1 MINIILASASPR
13 RRELLAQIG
22 WEFEVRISR
31 SEEKSKDL
39 PPGELSQALAR
50 EKAEDVFSVSPEP
63 ECLVIGADTIVALDD
78 TVLGKPKDSED
89 AARMLRL
96 LSGREHSVFTGVH
109 LIIRGSEK
117 VINISFYDETRVK
130 FYPMSEE
137 EITEYISGAEP
148 FDKAGAYG
156 IQGMGAK
163 YIEEIHGD
171 YNTVVG
177 LPVGKIYQKV
187 KCVIPDCV

>member
-1 MINIILASASPR
+1 MKIILASASPR
-13 RRELLAQIG
+13 RRELLSQIG

-31 SEEKSKDL
+31 SEEKSRDL
-39 PPGELSQALAR
+39 PPGELAQDLAR
-50 EKAEDVFSVSPEP
+50 EKAEDVFAVSPEE
-63 ECLVIGADTIVALDD
+63 ECLVIGADTIVALGEE
-78 TVLGKPKDSED
+78 VLGKPKDRED

-109 LIIRGSEK
+109 LIIRGSEE
-117 VINISFYDETRVK
+117 VINISFYDETQVK

-163 YIEEIHGD
+163 YIKEIRGD

-177 LPVGKIYQKV
+177 LPVGRIYQEV
-187 KCVIPDCV
+187 KSVIPDCE